1 MVWDAPFVVQSVCP
15 GCLVRVIEVSLRTSG
30 GGVGTAVGDGTEVSV
45 GWGVAVAAGLVA
57 VASAAVSVACAAA
70 VAVDAGRGVLA
81 GLAVAPCCP
90 PTWPAVPG
98 VSNPGV
104 CGCWPKLPSRAK
116 LVPASRPSTS
126 STTSEAA
133 ASQVRA
139 LERPGRKAS
148 RQPEIRGSEGWL
160 GGGRLGSGSG
170 PPGIVSHDSHGPIG
184 TVGSSPSASTGAVIV
199 AAPSIPGT
207 NGAAGVPLIPGFP
220 GAPND
225 PDTPGA
231 TRGSS
236 ISCQVAGTVS
246 RTVCSLW
253 ALAALRAASAKLRAL
268 G

>member
-45 GWGVAVAAGLVA
+45 GWGVGVAAGLVA
-57 VASAAVSVACAAA
+57 VAAAAVSVACGAA
-70 VAVDAGRGVLA
+70 VVVDAGRGVLA

-104 CGCWPKLPSRAK
+104 WGCWPKLPSRAK

-148 RQPEIRGSEGWL
+148 RQPEIRGSD
-160 GGGRLGSGSG
+160 GRLGSGSG
-170 PPGIVSHDSHGPIG
+170 PPGTVSHESHGLIG
-184 TVGSSPSASTGAVIV
+184 TVGSSPSASTGAAIV
-199 AAPSIPGT
+199 AVPGT
-207 NGAAGVPLIPGFP
+207 LSTAGVT
-220 GAPND
+220 GAPNG
-225 PDTPGA
+225 PEAPNAPGA